1 VVFAKASAIPV
12 PWSRPTNVAASA
24 AGIMQAAA
32 DKHHIDV
39 GFGRRQRGAELGD
52 KFADGIEID
61 GFAIDE
67 TLALDEFF
75 VGHIDRF
82 LFDLTGAPIAVRHFA
97 GKTPARVGVGFR
109 FPAKIATE
117 YEYNKI
123 YKYLR

>member
-1 VVFAKASAIPV
+1 VVFAKASAIPM
-12 PWSRPTNVAASA
+12 PSSRPTDVAASA
-24 AGIMQAAA
+24 AGIMQAPA

-39 GFGRRQRGAELGD
+39 GFERRQHGAELGD

-67 TLALDEFF
+67 TLDEFF
-75 VGHIDRF
+75 VGHVDRF

-97 GKTPARVGVGFR
+97 GKTPARGGVGLR